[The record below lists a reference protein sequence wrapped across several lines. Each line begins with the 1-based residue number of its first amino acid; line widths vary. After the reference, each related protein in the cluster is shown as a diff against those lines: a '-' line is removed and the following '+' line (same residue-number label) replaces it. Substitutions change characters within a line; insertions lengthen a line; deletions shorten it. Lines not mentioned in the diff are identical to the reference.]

1 MNEVPTDQCRLVHN
15 DSMPSLL
22 TDLRD
27 YYQRRFDPDPYQGVI
42 GNDTHSLL
50 TLKFIVRGEQ
60 QFELDN
66 QRLRVRPN
74 CFLLINPGSTLRRL
88 SQIENDST
96 IDILFPA
103 SLLHGLFKQST
114 IAFPYLPGSLYEM
127 TPLAAIA
134 LHPFL
139 QEKEMEDEEDIY
151 KAYLGISEVLLYYQ
165 QLNASRVHTIRA
177 SRLETKEDL
186 FARLQ
191 QAKAYILSRFETI
204 ASLAEIAK
212 ACSLSQSLLTK
223 HYALVFGVSPKQ
235 DIIQLKLDYSKQLLQ
250 TTNMPVMDIVTQVGF
265 INPSSFIRLFR
276 SLTGMTPGNY
286 RLKFYNSSPAIP
298 YGGLTGHLQT
308 HPFFMV

>member
-1 MNEVPTDQCRLVHN
+1 MNAVPTDQCSLVHN

-22 TDLRD
+22 TDLRH
-27 YYQRRFDPDPYQGVI
+27 YYQHRFDSDNYRDTT
-42 GNDTHSLL
+42 NYTHSLL
-50 TLKFIVRGEQ
+50 TLKFIMRGEQ
-60 QFELDN
+60 QFQLDD

-74 CFLLINPGSTLRRL
+74 CFLLINPGSTIRRL
-88 SQIENDST
+88 SQPGNDHSS

-103 SLLHGLFKQST
+103 VLLRGLLKQPS

-127 TPLAAIA
+127 TPLATVA
-134 LHPFL
+134 LHPFV
-139 QEKEMEDEEDIY
+139 QEVEMKDDEQVY

-165 QLNASRVHTIRA
+165 QLNASRVHTIKA

-191 QAKAYILSRFETI
+191 QAKAYILSKFETI
-204 ASLAEIAK
+204 VSIAEIAK

-223 HYALVFGVSPKQ
+223 HYAMVFGVSPKQ

-250 TTNMPVMDIVTQVGF
+250 TTNMQVLDIVTQVGF

-286 RLKFYNSSPAIP
+286 RSSIADRKQDN
-298 YGGLTGHLQT
+298 YRMQT
-308 HPFFMV
+308 DLVYLS